1 MSSEINTIMAKYNKN
16 EIQTWL
22 TGKATSAVGYRKKI
36 MSNQDRKRENASI
49 GRMYFFW
56 YDPKNKQTL
65 PIYDRFPLVFP
76 IERYPDGFLGLNM
89 HYLSFRERKYLLDQ
103 LMKYRSN
110 AKMNETT
117 RLRLTYDLLASAKKT
132 SATMRPCIKRYLYT
146 QVRSQFVEIT
156 ADEWDKA
163 LELPVAVW
171 VSQG

>member
-1 MSSEINTIMAKYNKN
+1 MAKYTQKEMND
-16 EIQTWL
+16 WF
-22 TGKATSAVGYRKKI
+22 TGKATSAAGYRKKI
-36 MSNQDRKRENASI
+36 MSNADRQRERTVI
-49 GRMYFFW
+49 GKMYFFW
-56 YDPKNKQTL
+56 YDPKHKDKL

-89 HYLSFRERKYLLDQ
+89 HYLSFGERAALLDA
-103 LMKYRSN
+103 LRKFRSN
-110 AKMNETT
+110 NKMDETT
-117 RLRLTYDLLASAKKT
+117 KLRVTYDLLSRTKRLSSA
-132 SATMRPCIKRYLYT
+132 MRPCIKRYLYT

>member
-1 MSSEINTIMAKYNKN
+1 MAKYTQKEMND
-16 EIQTWL
+16 WF
-22 TGKATSAVGYRKKI
+22 TGKATSAAGYRKKI
-36 MSNQDRKRENASI
+36 MSNADRQRERTVI
-49 GRMYFFW
+49 GKMYFFW
-56 YDPKNKQTL
+56 YDPKHKDKL

-89 HYLSFRERKYLLDQ
+89 HYLSFGERAALLDA
-103 LMKYRSN
+103 LRKFRSN
-110 AKMNETT
+110 NKMDETT
-117 RLRLTYDLLASAKKT
+117 KLRVTYDLLSKTKRLSSA
-132 SATMRPCIKRYLYT
+132 MRPCIKRYLYT

>member
-1 MSSEINTIMAKYNKN
+1 MAKYTKN
-16 EIQTWL
+16 EVQTWFM
-22 TGKATSAVGYRKKI
+22 GKASSAAGYRNKI
-36 MSNQDRKRENASI
+36 MSNQNRKRDNTVL
-49 GRMYFFW
+49 GKMYFFW
-56 YDPKNKQTL
+56 YDPKHKDKL

-89 HYLSFRERKYLLDQ
+89 HYLSFAERSALLNA
-103 LMKYRSN
+103 LMKHRSN
-110 AKMNETT
+110 SKMDQTT
-117 RLRLTYDLLASAKKT
+117 RLRVTYDILSSTKRLANAS
-132 SATMRPCIKRYLYT
+132 RPCIKRYLYT

>member
-1 MSSEINTIMAKYNKN
+1 MAKYTKN
-16 EIQTWL
+16 ELQTWFM
-22 TGKATSAVGYRKKI
+22 GKATSAVGYRKKI
-36 MSNQDRKRENASI
+36 MANQDRKRENTTI

-56 YDPKNKQTL
+56 YDPKHKDKL

-89 HYLSFRERKYLLDQ
+89 HYLSFSERSALLGS

-110 AKMNETT
+110 GKMDDTT
-117 RLRLTYDLLASAKKT
+117 KLRITYDILSSSKRLASA
-132 SATMRPCIKRYLYT
+132 ARPCIKRYLYT

-156 ADEWDKA
+156 SDEWDKA

>member
-1 MSSEINTIMAKYNKN
+1 MAKYTKN
-16 EIQTWL
+16 EMQTWFM
-22 TGKATSAVGYRKKI
+22 GKASSAAGYRKKI
-36 MSNQDRKRENASI
+36 MSNEDRKKENAAI

-56 YDPKNKQTL
+56 YDPKHKDKL

-89 HYLSFRERKYLLDQ
+89 HYLSFKERSALLGA
-103 LMKYRSN
+103 LMKHRSN
-110 AKMNETT
+110 SKMDDTT
-117 RLRLTYDLLASAKKT
+117 KLRITYDILASSKRLASA
-132 SATMRPCIKRYLYT
+132 SRPCIKRYLYT